1 METEKN
7 VFITTDIIVD
17 SETWPNWIN
26 SDNEYHD
33 YDRFS
38 FTKCELD
45 KADYSKEDMTDE
57 EFNEWCEEN
66 LSEEERFELPMMN
79 ALYYFPSFVGGFT
92 AEDEK
97 KCSGSTALLY
107 DTKLEQ
113 WAVAMTGGG
122 MDLSPHLVATFINLG
137 KGVPLDLARD
147 ISAKYAA
154 YVEEKEHL
162 ENCSLIGNAMVNFAA
177 NLHARGQDLLNDVGH
192 AKANPKK

>member
-33 YDRFS
+33 YARFS

-66 LSEEERFELPMMN
+66 LSEEERFEIPMMN
-79 ALYYFPSFVGGFT
+79 ALYYFPNFVGGFT

-97 KCSGSTALLY
+97 KCSGSTTLLY

-122 MDLSPHLVATFINLG
+122 MDLTPHLVATFINLG
-137 KGVPLDLARD
+137 KGVPLDLARH
-147 ISAKYAA
+147 ISANDAA

-162 ENCSLIGNAMVNFAA
+162 ENCKLVGKALIEYGENIK
-177 NLHARGQDLLNDVGH
+177 ARGERLVNQTY
-192 AKANPKK
+192 